1 MRAKIRQV
9 GNSGRYV
16 KVERTSVTSVGK
28 VAGLMVIC
36 ELSEYR
42 KLTGNLFV
50 WHRNLTKSFAANS
63 KNFWIE
69 KLETLEFNLFL
80 QDSNKVRFQN

>member
-63 KNFWIE
+63 KNFWIR
-69 KLETLEFNLFL
+69 KAGNLGIQFIFARL
-80 QDSNKVRFQN
+80 QQS